1 MKTFLEQKA
10 LDGMAHWLEIQFDE
24 EFLHAKIFWKHI
36 IERGGKVTL
45 KQIDAPKNNWESP
58 LDVFKDALHHEE
70 LVTSRIYKIGDIAT
84 DFKLENIDGKM
95 VSLSDYKDA
104 KGFIV
109 IFTCNTCPYAVA
121 YEDRIIDLDKN
132 YASKG
137 YPVIA
142 IMPNNTDV
150 KPGDNME
157 AMKARAKAKGFTFPY
172 LMDAGQKIYPQY
184 GATKT
189 PHVYVLE
196 RSTKGNIVKYIG
208 AIDDNYQDAS
218 AVTTKYVEDAVD
230 ALLSNREVPNKET
243 RAIGCTIK
251 V

>member
-1 MKTFLEQKA
+1 MKTLKLLSAFVLMLTLTA
-10 LDGMAHWLEIQFDE
+10 FTVSDRGDGY
-24 EFLHAKIFWKHI
+24 
-36 IERGGKVTL
+36 KV
-45 KQIDAPKNNWESP
+45 
-58 LDVFKDALHHEE
+58 
-70 LVTSRIYKIGDIAT
+70 GDIAT
-84 DFKLENIDGKM
+84 DFSLENIDGNM
-95 VSLSDYKDA
+95 VSLADYDDA

-121 YEDRIIDLDKN
+121 YEDRIVELDKK
-132 YASKG
+132 YASQG

-172 LMDAGQKIYPQY
+172 LMDKGQKIYPQY

-189 PHVYVLE
+189 PHVYVLQK
-196 RSTKGNIVKYIG
+196 TKKGNEVKYIG
-208 AIDDNYQDAS
+208 AIDDNYKDAS
-218 AVTTKYVEDAVD
+218 LVKTKYVENAVD
-230 ALLSNREVPNKET
+230 ALMKGKEVPEKET
-243 RAIGCTIK
+243 RAIGCSIK